1 MINEDV
7 FYISYDKLVP
17 GMTEDEY
24 LNSVEEDSPFKR
36 IVDEQFDKFFAIPN
50 EKIEEIAK
58 SILPDISVLD
68 VYLDVDGAEVPLP
81 SISINYE
88 SDNKL
93 DKKKFVNDIVNCIL
107 TSKYQILR
115 GFHLGQDLYCDIMC
129 VEK

>member
-1 MINEDV
+1 MINEDI

-58 SILPDISVLD
+58 SILPDINVLD
-68 VYLDVDGAEVPLP
+68 VYLDEDGAEVPLP
-81 SISINYE
+81 SISIIYE

-93 DKKKFVNDIVNCIL
+93 DEKKFTNSIVNYIFNL
-107 TSKYQILR
+107 
-115 GFHLGQDLYCDIMC
+115 
-129 VEK
+129 